1 MASLKMNDIKSKHS
15 LDFFYGFNEMSDRP
29 ISFDDF
35 TIITLDGSF
44 IPLFCGN
51 VGYKTSPLMDTW
63 PFFPTVIFSVVDSED
78 LETIVL
84 NRQDLFEL
92 TIQKEN
98 ISVFLVRDL
107 RKLAFHLRRQQKQN
121 SAHGN

>member
-51 VGYKTSPLMDTW
+51 VGYKTSPLMDTE
-63 PFFPTVIFSVVDSED
+63 PFFPKVIFSVVDSKNIEK
-78 LETIVL
+78 IVR
-84 NRQDLFEL
+84 NRQDLFEF

-98 ISVFLVRDL
+98 ISVFK
-107 RKLAFHLRRQQKQN
+107 RKILHMVTNTLIFCYN
-121 SAHGN
+121 E